1 MSLPTLLTWSP
12 TRGWSVESPS
22 PSSWPAPAPLWS
34 SPPLSGEGCPA
45 HAPPCDARHHG
56 DRHWDSLQVGTP
68 GISIAVTISTALI
81 QDSAYSVWFVLF
93 RLYFDL
99 GFTSQSW
106 FTGQER
112 EPLIALPGDKYFPRN
127 KQRNPPRDLNL
138 KSNAKTA
145 IISQFS
151 SADPPSTPPGRQ
163 HLSQHQG
170 PHHGGRPTS
179 GGDRGLSYPLSFLCF
194 EPVLNHEISDWHNFI
209 SPFLH
214 FDILLFWIYPIPH
227 TLTIFGG
234 GQAKAPPSFSP
245 SFWIFDGI
253 SAPQI
258 WFCLEERHLEI
269 NKYILLAS
277 ILSNTILIYLHNP

>member
-22 PSSWPAPAPLWS
+22 PSSWPAPVALWS

-68 GISIAVTISTALI
+68 GISIQDFCIFWIKSLLCMICFISALLWSRVYFSELVHRTGEGAADCAARWQI
-81 QDSAYSVWFVLF
+81 FSTQQTKKPIKGSKSQIKCQDCNYQPVFICW
-93 RLYFDL
+93 
-99 GFTSQSW
+99 
-106 FTGQER
+106 
-112 EPLIALPGDKYFPRN
+112 
-127 KQRNPPRDLNL
+127 
-138 KSNAKTA
+138 
-145 IISQFS
+145 
-151 SADPPSTPPGRQ
+151 STPPGRQ

-179 GGDRGLSYPLSFLCF
+179 GGDQGLSYPLSFLCF

-227 TLTIFGG
+227 TLTIF
-234 GQAKAPPSFSP
+234 AKAKVFEY
-245 SFWIFDGI
+245 
-253 SAPQI
+253 
-258 WFCLEERHLEI
+258 LM
-269 NKYILLAS
+269 AS
-277 ILSNTILIYLHNP
+277 VLHKFGFAWRNGTWK

>member
-1 MSLPTLLTWSP
+1 MICFISAL
-12 TRGWSVESPS
+12 
-22 PSSWPAPAPLWS
+22 LWS
-34 SPPLSGEGCPA
+34 RVYFSELVHRTGEGAADCA
-45 HAPPCDARHHG
+45 AR
-56 DRHWDSLQVGTP
+56 WQ
-68 GISIAVTISTALI
+68 IFSTQQTKKPI
-81 QDSAYSVWFVLF
+81 KGSKSQIKCQDCNYQPVFICW
-93 RLYFDL
+93 
-99 GFTSQSW
+99 
-106 FTGQER
+106 
-112 EPLIALPGDKYFPRN
+112 
-127 KQRNPPRDLNL
+127 
-138 KSNAKTA
+138 
-145 IISQFS
+145 
-151 SADPPSTPPGRQ
+151 STPPGRQ

-245 SFWIFDGI
+245 SFWIFDDI
-253 SAPQI
+253 SATQI

-269 NKYILLAS
+269 NKYMLLAS
-277 ILSNTILIYLHNP
+277 ILSNTILIYLQNP